1 MFEEE
6 QLNEFV
12 NRMFENASNTS
23 TSIREGLSNF
33 RKYLKETSMCEELYL
48 KKLDKIIECSTELLA
63 LKRKI
68 ATIDVTTLIPD
79 ENSKNKTPQKKIG
92 TKKTTRINTSAP
104 CSPSLPSYSSTCGSS
119 SSYSSSC
126 GPSGY
131 SNRC

>member
-12 NRMFENASNTS
+12 NRMFENANSTNTS
-23 TSIREGLSNF
+23 VKEGLSNF
-33 RKYLKETSMCEELYL
+33 RKYLKETSMCKDDYL
-48 KKLDKIIECSTELLA
+48 KKLDKIIECSSELLA

-68 ATIDVTTLIPD
+68 DNFDVTTLIT
-79 ENSKNKTPQKKIG
+79 ESNVKNNAPQKKKG
-92 TKKTTRINTSAP
+92 TIKTAT
-104 CSPSLPSYSSTCGSS
+104 PSYSSRYENESS
-119 SSYSSSC
+119 SSYSYRC